1 MKKTYIL
8 KDYDNIKE
16 MIINT
21 LNVKKEI
28 VALSKNEDDLRHQL
42 SIWNGYLDCLMDMGL
57 LTIEQWSILN
67 FDGVHEII
75 ESYFKSRN

>member
-16 MIINT
+16 MIINA

-28 VALSKNEDDLRHQL
+28 VTLSKNENDLRYQL
-42 SIWNGYLDCLMDMGL
+42 STWNGYLDCLMDMGL
-57 LTIEQWSILN
+57 ITIEQWSILN

>member
-16 MIINT
+16 MIINA

-28 VALSKNEDDLRHQL
+28 VTLSKNEDDLRHEL
-42 SIWNGYLDCLMDMGL
+42 STWNGYLDCLMDMGL
-57 LTIEQWSILN
+57 ITIEQWSTLN